1 LKRVG
6 WADEDVM
13 TIALRT
19 SGPSVWRVDPRRP
32 APEVITVVSELLLNG
47 GVVIYPTET
56 VYGLGVFPGDAGAV
70 KRVYAIKGRPVNKPL
85 PIVASGVQ
93 AARRAVSRWPKAA
106 EWLSHEFWPGPLT
119 LLVPASPDLSPLIH
133 GSTGKIAL
141 RVTSHPV
148 AAKLAAA
155 CGGLLVST
163 SANLSGDPPCTD
175 PSLLSEA
182 LLSRVDGVVDAGPA
196 TERPS
201 TVVEVLDEV
210 PWIRLLRQGAVPW
223 SAVRRR
229 VEQEFGPV
237 TFGSGPGGVSI

>member
-1 LKRVG
+1 
-6 WADEDVM
+6 M
-13 TIALRT
+13 TTGLRT

-56 VYGLGVFPGDAGAV
+56 VYGLGAFPGDAGAV
-70 KRVYAIKGRPVNKPL
+70 RRVYAIKGRPVNKPL
-85 PIVASGVQ
+85 PIVASDLQ

-106 EWLSHEFWPGPLT
+106 EKLSHVFWPGPLT
-119 LLVPASPDLSPLIH
+119 LLLPASPDLSPLLH
-133 GSTGKIAL
+133 GSTGKIAV
-141 RVTSHPV
+141 RVTPHPV
-148 AAKLAAA
+148 AAKLAAG
-155 CGGLLVST
+155 CGGLLVAT

-175 PSLLSEA
+175 PCLLSKA

-201 TVVEVLDEV
+201 TLVDVLDEA
-210 PWIRLLRQGAVPW
+210 PWIRLLREGAVPW

-229 VEQEFGPV
+229 VEQEFGSV
-237 TFGSGPGGVSI
+237 AAGSGPGGVST